1 MWTASVINSIDQ
13 SGDHRGEIWTGVDS
27 VEICSTVEV
36 SVAGFS
42 INDRIDI
49 AAVSSFVIVLYC
61 VHV

>member
-13 SGDHRGEIWTGVDS
+13 SGDHRGEMWTGVDS
-27 VEICSTVEV
+27 VEICSAVEV
-36 SVAGFS
+36 SAGFT

-61 VHV
+61 VYV